1 MKRFRTVT
9 PFSFFSCLSLCVYHF
24 GTKCASGPK
33 PKTLPFYWIPILR
46 CVVLAPKNLP
56 FTKVYH
62 FSRLPFYQ
70 EGTVS
75 WFSKNNDLL
84 REAPMLLE
92 CRKSD
97 CVRPSVLV
105 RPEVIENLRAA
116 YRGWTHAFPYAGF
129 ELLIFQDFKEAKKR
143 PS

>member
-1 MKRFRTVT
+1 MFDFR
-9 PFSFFSCLSLCVYHF
+9 
-24 GTKCASGPK
+24 K
-33 PKTLPFYWIPILR
+33 LR
-46 CVVLAPKNLP
+46 V
-56 FTKVYH
+56 F
-62 FSRLPFYQ
+62 
-70 EGTVS
+70 
-75 WFSKNNDLL
+75 L

-97 CVRPSVLV
+97 RVLV
-105 RPEVIENLRAA
+105 RSFVRTEVIENLRAA